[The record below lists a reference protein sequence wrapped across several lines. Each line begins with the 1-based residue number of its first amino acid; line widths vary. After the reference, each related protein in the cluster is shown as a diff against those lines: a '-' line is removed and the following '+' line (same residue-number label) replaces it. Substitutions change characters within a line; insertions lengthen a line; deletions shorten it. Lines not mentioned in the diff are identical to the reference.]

1 LQQRALARAGRTVVM
16 VAHRLRTVQ
25 RADHIV
31 FLDNGRIVEQ
41 GSHNELLLRGGRYA
55 DFWNLSLAPAGK

>member
-1 LQQRALARAGRTVVM
+1 M

-55 DFWNLSLAPAGK
+55 DFWNLSLAPAGN